1 MRRGLK
7 WVGILIG
14 LLIIIGGSLWW
25 FQQRNQSTTSTTTH
39 HVTPTKSVRVVAV
52 GDSLT
57 QGIGYADDHQ
67 GYLPMLKQQL
77 ETDYRVK
84 VRTQNFGIGGER
96 SDQIDQRVTHK
107 ARLRLA
113 LKRADVIA
121 VTVGGNDLLQ
131 KLEKNILVD
140 SSSQLAAK
148 LAPAKVTYQQ
158 KLTQLIQDIHQV
170 NPKAQVYLF
179 GIYNPVYVYFSTATM
194 ITDAV
199 DQWNQVNQKVASQV
213 SGTHFVTINQQLSY
227 GQYQSASA
235 QAKLKRENKK
245 TNQQYV
251 DPAEVEKL
259 LQDQTSDEKNDYLS
273 THDHFH
279 PNKRGYTIMAKQ
291 LKQAIGQHV
300 NWSARN

>member
-7 WVGILIG
+7 WVGVLIG
-14 LLIIIGGSLWW
+14 LLIIIGGGLWW
-25 FQQRNQSTTSTTTH
+25 FQQRNQSATPTTH
-39 HVTPTKSVRVVAV
+39 HVTPIKSVRVVAV

-77 ETDYRVK
+77 ETNYRVK
-84 VRTQNFGIGGER
+84 VHTQNFGIGGER
-96 SDQIDQRVTHK
+96 SDQIDRRVTQK

-131 KLEKNILVD
+131 KLEKNILVN
-140 SSSQLAAK
+140 SSRQLETR

-158 KLTQLIQDIHQV
+158 KLTQLIQDVHQV

-179 GIYNPVYVYFSTATM
+179 GIYNPVYVYFSTAAM

-199 DQWNQVNQKVASQV
+199 NQWDQVNQTVANQV

-227 GQYQSASA
+227 GQYQSTT
-235 QAKLKRENKK
+235 AKAELKRETKK

-279 PNKRGYTIMAKQ
+279 PNKKGYAIMAKQ
-291 LKQAIGQHV
+291 LKQAINQQV
-300 NWSARN
+300 NWTTRN